1 MALIMQP
8 QWLPEPLREGYGLR
22 HVSPM
27 KRATF
32 VSGRSLPRRA
42 YTTTPTQVEVR
53 WLLADATAAL
63 FEKWFQEG
71 LEDGVSWFACRLR
84 TPLGMDYYKSRF
96 VDIYDGPT
104 LSAGNDWIYTAQLEM
119 YQRPLLADGW
129 SEYPEGFLRAAVI
142 DVAANR
148 EWPAA

>member
-8 QWLPEPLREGYGLR
+8 EWLPEPLREGYGLR

-27 KRATF
+27 KRSTF
-32 VSGRSLPRRA
+32 VSGRSMPRRA
-42 YTTTPTQVEVR
+42 FTATPTQLEVR
-53 WLLADATAAL
+53 WLLNDGQAAL
-63 FEKWFQEG
+63 FEKWFQEV
-71 LEDGVSWFACRLR
+71 LNDGVSWFACRLR

-104 LSAGNDWIYTAQLEM
+104 LTTSNRWVFTAPLEM
-119 YQRPLLADGW
+119 YERPLLADGW
-129 SEYPEGFLRAAVI
+129 TEYPEGVLNASII
-142 DVAANR
+142 DLAANR